1 MANAVFISKKSS
13 SYDDAPEDRYHFPG
27 NYLNRVKETLGDWI
41 LYYESRRDGGHMVY
55 FAAARVARIEPD
67 PEMENH
73 YYAYV
78 SDYVDFTTLVPFR
91 VGGQVLETSL
101 LNSDGSINP
110 GRGINAV
117 RIISRTEFQSIF
129 RLGLAEALED
139 ALLRDGAGVVEED
152 PVEYGTER
160 GTTLVSRVVRDVA
173 FTRNVR
179 IAYEGTCAF
188 TGLNVVDA
196 AGRHE
201 VEAAHIKSVAY
212 SGPDSVRNG
221 IALSRTLHWMFD
233 RGIFSIEDDGKI
245 LSAKKHVPD
254 RIQELLNPSGYIT
267 FPANGTVT
275 PHRSF
280 LRYHRENVFV
290 G

>member
-1 MANAVFISKKSS
+1 MANAVFIAKKSS
-13 SYDDAPEDRYHFPG
+13 SYDDAPEERYHFPG
-27 NYLNRVKETLGDWI
+27 NYLNRIKETIGDWI
-41 LYYESRRDGGHMVY
+41 LYYESRRDGGQMVY
-55 FAAARVARIEPD
+55 FAAARVVRIERD

-78 SDYVDFTTLVPFR
+78 SDYVDFTSLVPFR
-91 VGGQVLETSL
+91 VNGHVLETSL

-117 RIISRTEFQSIF
+117 RIISRGEFQSIF
-129 RLGLAEALED
+129 RLGLAAALKDVLPRD
-139 ALLRDGAGVVEED
+139 AVEVVGED
-152 PVEYGTER
+152 PAVYGMER
-160 GTTLVSRVVRDVA
+160 ETTLISRVVRNVA

-179 IAYEGTCAF
+179 TAYEGTCAF

-196 AGRHE
+196 EGRHE

-245 LSAKKHVPD
+245 LSAKKHVPA
-254 RIQELLNPSGYIT
+254 RIKELLNPSGYIT
-267 FPANGTVT
+267 FPANGTIT